1 MKKIVFIAVGIII
14 AAVVIAIGAHFY
26 LLAAPTKL
34 TIGYQPINH
43 HTAAI
48 LASEKG
54 WWEQD
59 LAKFGIEKVEMK
71 EFSTGP
77 SEMHA
82 MLAGDI
88 DVAYVGMAPPI
99 AAMYEGLDAKLIAGV
114 ETQGDALVVRSDLAD
129 KYKGPQSL
137 KGMTIATYPPGSIPH
152 TILSK
157 WLLDNG
163 IDPKKDVDIKAMGP
177 SDAVTAMGSKA
188 VDAAFICTP
197 YPSMIEEAGY
207 GIIVTVGGEMWQH
220 HACCCLVASGE
231 TIREHPEVVK
241 QIIKTHIRATEYINM
256 YPDEAAEIFGKRYNI
271 NVKTIMHSLNVTGMR
286 WIHSPHAEIEDGLEY
301 ARVIYELNRER
312 YEEKGIEVLE
322 EEDIFDTS
330 FYDEIRSKKD

>member
-1 MKKIVFIAVGIII
+1 MKRKGFIAVGIVI
-14 AAVVIAIGAHFY
+14 AVVVIGIGTYSH
-26 LLAAPTKL
+26 LMDEPTI

-43 HTAAI
+43 HTAAM
-48 LASEKG
+48 LAAEKG
-54 WWEQD
+54 WWEED

-71 EFSTGP
+71 EFPTGP
-77 SEMHA
+77 LEMRA

-114 ETQGDALVVRSDLAD
+114 ETQGDALVIRSDLAGE
-129 KYKGPQSL
+129 YKGPHSL

-157 WLLDNG
+157 WLLDSG
-163 IDPKKDVDIKAMGP
+163 VDPEKDVNIKVMGP
-177 SDAVTAMGSKA
+177 SDAVTVIGAKA

-207 GIIVTVGGEMWQH
+207 GRIVTVGGEMWQH

-231 TIREHPEVVK
+231 IIRENPEVVK
-241 QIIKTHIRATEYINM
+241 QIIKTHIRATEYINKH
-256 YPDEAAEIFGKRYNI
+256 PDEAVEIFAKRYNI
-271 NVKTIMHSLNVTGMR
+271 KESTIMHSLNVTGMR
-286 WIHSPHAEIEDGLEY
+286 WIHDPDIGIEDGLEY

-312 YEEKGIEVLE
+312 YEKKGIELLKKD
-322 EEDIFDTS
+322 DIFDTS
-330 FYDEIRSKKD
+330 FYDEIRSKK